1 MKKTWKVILLVVSIC
16 AALGALI
23 YKGLEMFS
31 NWYALSKVKAS
42 RSGWE
47 DGFKIGTIHGENN
60 AYWKLYLS
68 NDISWNR
75 YQELTKE
82 KE

>member
-1 MKKTWKVILLVVSIC
+1 MKKTRKVILLVVGIC

-31 NWYALSKVKAS
+31 NWYALSKVKAW
-42 RSGWE
+42 RSGWK
-47 DGFKIGTIHGENN
+47 DGFKLGTMQGEYDG
-60 AYWKLYLS
+60 YWKLYLS
-68 NDISWNR
+68 KDISWNR
-75 YQELTKE
+75 YQELTKI